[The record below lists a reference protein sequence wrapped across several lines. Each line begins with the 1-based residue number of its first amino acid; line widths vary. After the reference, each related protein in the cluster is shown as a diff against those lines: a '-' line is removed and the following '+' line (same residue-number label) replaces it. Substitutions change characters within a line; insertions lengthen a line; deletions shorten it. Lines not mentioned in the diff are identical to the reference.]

1 MADSNTFEVIIIGG
15 SYSGLSAAMSLGRS
29 LRKVLVIDSGKPCNR
44 QTPHSHNFLTQ
55 DGETPAAISQKAK
68 KQVMDYPTVSFHEGL
83 AIKAHKTGNDF
94 EVITETGKKFT
105 SKKLIFATG
114 LKDIMPEID
123 GFADCWGISIL
134 HCPYCHG
141 YEARGTKTAILA
153 NEDSG
158 FHYAQLLSNWTKD
171 LALFTD
177 GISILT
183 AEQAEIVKK
192 NGVKIIEEAISHIEH
207 DKGKVRHIV
216 FKDGTQ
222 FPVETIYCRPNYI
235 QHCPIPEELGC
246 ELTEQG
252 LIKTDAFQKT
262 NIDGVFAC
270 GDSTS
275 GRSVAVSVSTG
286 SIAGVFANNELTG
299 EAFNS

>member
-15 SYSGLSAAMSLGRS
+15 NYSGLSAAMSLGRS
-29 LRKVLVIDSGKPCNR
+29 LRKVLIIDSGKPCNR

-83 AIKAHKTGNDF
+83 AIKAHKTENDF
-94 EVITETGKKFT
+94 EVITETGEKFT

-123 GFADCWGISIL
+123 GFADSWGISIL

-141 YEARGTKTAILA
+141 YEARDTKTAILA

-216 FKDGTQ
+216 FKDGTK

>member
-29 LRKVLVIDSGKPCNR
+29 LRNVLIIDSGKPCNR

-83 AIKAHKTGNDF
+83 AIKAHKIGNDF
-94 EVITETGKKFT
+94 EVITETGEKFT

-141 YEARGTKTAILA
+141 YEARDTKTAILA

>member
-1 MADSNTFEVIIIGG
+1 MANNSTFEVIIIGG

-29 LRKVLVIDSGKPCNR
+29 LRKVLIIDSGKPCNR

-55 DGETPAAISQKAK
+55 DGEAPGTIALKAK
-68 KQVMDYPTVSFHEGL
+68 KQVLDYPTVSFHEGL
-83 AIKAHKTGNDF
+83 VTKTNKTEPGF
-94 EVITETGKKFT
+94 EILTEAGEKFT
-105 SKKLIFATG
+105 AKKLIFAAG
-114 LKDIMPEID
+114 LKDILPEIK
-123 GFADCWGISIL
+123 GFAECWGVSIL

-141 YEARGTKTAILA
+141 YEARSTKTAIFA
-153 NEDSG
+153 NQDSG

-171 LALFTD
+171 LTLFTD

-192 NGVKIIEEAISHIEH
+192 NGIKIIEEPVSQIEH
-207 DKGKVRHIV
+207 DNGKVQHIV
-216 FKDGTQ
+216 FKDGSK
-222 FPVETIYCRPNYI
+222 FPVETIYCRPSFI

-246 ELTEQG
+246 EMTEQG

-262 NIDGVFAC
+262 TIEGVFAC

>member
-29 LRKVLVIDSGKPCNR
+29 LRKVMIIDSGKPCNR

-68 KQVMDYPTVSFHEGL
+68 NQVMDYPTVSFHEGL

-94 EVITETGKKFT
+94 EVITETGEKFT

-141 YEARGTKTAILA
+141 YEARDTKTAILA

-183 AEQAEIVKK
+183 AETGRNSQKK
-192 NGVKIIEEAISHIEH
+192 
-207 DKGKVRHIV
+207 
-216 FKDGTQ
+216 
-222 FPVETIYCRPNYI
+222 
-235 QHCPIPEELGC
+235 
-246 ELTEQG
+246 
-252 LIKTDAFQKT
+252 
-262 NIDGVFAC
+262 
-270 GDSTS
+270 
-275 GRSVAVSVSTG
+275 RSKNHRRSY
-286 SIAGVFANNELTG
+286 
-299 EAFNS
+299 